1 MILST
6 GCSLLKEKEP
16 DPTLDFMKRPLTPN
30 ETNELAG
37 EVGGN
42 WLYGQ
47 GFGEAVTAVGGV
59 VLFPPYAIYLL
70 GNGIISLSGYEPLYV
85 TNLLPEE
92 PRDGYNQFY
101 DTVTS
106 GPGRLSAGIAGE
118 EYRNQEI
125 IKERYKKI
133 LAKNDEK
140 AGNQEAKMSMKY
152 DKH

>member
-1 MILST
+1 
-6 GCSLLKEKEP
+6 
-16 DPTLDFMKRPLTPN
+16 MKRPLTP
-30 ETNELAG
+30 EESNELAG

-47 GFGEAVTAVGGV
+47 GFGEALVSIGGI

-70 GNGIISLSGYEPLYV
+70 GNGAISLSGYEPLYV
-85 TNLLPEE
+85 TNLLPEA

-106 GPGRLSAGIAGE
+106 GPGRLSASFARK
-118 EYRNQEI
+118 EYRTQEV

-133 LAKNDEK
+133 LTKNEK
-140 AGNQEAKMSMKY
+140 AGNQTLQTSMNQ
-152 DKH
+152 